1 MLSMKKR
8 LTGAII
14 LVALVVIFVPMLLE
28 EKTSRIELG
37 PLIPEQPQESFSTTL
52 IPNESVTTIAKPV
65 EPEEARRYEL
75 PVGEVMEQPA
85 GSGLSNEI
93 MVPTEVVK
101 VNDPT
106 PVQATAPEK
115 QQQQAETS
123 GAQPVKTPP
132 LQGKVVTE
140 GWVIQAGSFGQSSNA
155 DELKKRLIASGRAA
169 FIEPVEVKGKMLY
182 RVRVG
187 PLEKR
192 AEADRQLAIIEK
204 EFQLKGKVVSFP

>member
-1 MLSMKKR
+1 MKKR
-8 LTGAII
+8 LTGAIV

-37 PLIPEQPQESFSTTL
+37 PLIPEQPQENFSTGL
-52 IPNESVTTIAKPV
+52 IPEESVTTIAEPV
-65 EPEEARRYEL
+65 ESAEAQRYEL

-85 GSGLSNEI
+85 SAAATDEI

-101 VNDPT
+101 IDGSA
-106 PVQATAPEK
+106 PVQAPPSEK
-115 QQQQAETS
+115 QSQQAATTGTE
-123 GAQPVKTPP
+123 PVKTP
-132 LQGKVVTE
+132 LQGSVVTQ

-155 DELKKRLIASGRAA
+155 DKLKKRLIQSGRPA
-169 FIEPVEVKGKMLY
+169 FIEPIEVKGKMLY

-187 PLEKR
+187 PIEKR

-204 EFQLKGKVVSFP
+204 EFQLRGKVISFP

>member
-1 MLSMKKR
+1 MKKR
-8 LTGAII
+8 LTGAIV

-37 PLIPEQPQESFSTTL
+37 PLIPEQPQENFSTGL
-52 IPNESVTTIAKPV
+52 IPKESVTAIAEPV
-65 EPEEARRYEL
+65 EPADAQRYEL

-85 GSGLSNEI
+85 STTPADEI

-101 VNDPT
+101 IEEST
-106 PVQATAPEK
+106 PVQAPHPDE
-115 QQQQAETS
+115 QPQQATTTAAE
-123 GAQPVKTPP
+123 PVKTP
-132 LQGKVVTE
+132 LQGKVVTQ

-155 DELKKRLIASGRAA
+155 DKLKNRLTQSGRSA
-169 FIEPVEVKGKMLY
+169 FIEPIEVKGKMLY

-204 EFQLKGKVVSFP
+204 EFQLKGKVISFP

>member
-1 MLSMKKR
+1 
-8 LTGAII
+8 
-14 LVALVVIFVPMLLE
+14 
-28 EKTSRIELG
+28 
-37 PLIPEQPQESFSTTL
+37 
-52 IPNESVTTIAKPV
+52 
-65 EPEEARRYEL
+65 
-75 PVGEVMEQPA
+75 
-85 GSGLSNEI
+85 